1 MNFQPLK
8 DFLDFYLPMLG
19 IPGSDTAIYKNH
31 EEIFRHT
38 TGYDNIRLRTPLR
51 SDRLYHIYSCTKVA
65 TCVAAVQLIER
76 GEIVVSDPVYAYFP
90 EYKNLTV
97 KVKDEMGR
105 VIGIKPAETAMT
117 IGHLLTMT
125 SGLNYDLDKEAIKRV
140 QRETDGRA
148 PTLDICRAIA
158 EEPLEFEPGENYNYS
173 LSHDVMGGII
183 ELVSGVR
190 FSDYMRD
197 NIFLP
202 LGMKDTSFI
211 ESEEKRDRRA
221 TKYNYD
227 AATATAVETTW
238 DDQPYILGTE
248 YDSAGAGIIS
258 CVDDYVLLADA
269 LACGGVGKNGN
280 RILSTRGVEIMRTNR
295 LSERILPSFS
305 ITHNVGYGYG
315 YGVRCNIDPASA
327 GNLAPVGDFGWDGAK
342 QCYLSAEPK
351 EHIALFHAEHMG
363 GLSNV
368 VIPRLRN
375 LVYSCLEY

>member
-8 DFLDFYLPMLG
+8 NFLDYYLPMLG
-19 IPGSDTAIYKNH
+19 IPGSDTIIYKDH

-38 TGYDNIRLRTPLR
+38 TGFDNITLGTPLK

-76 GEIVVSDPVYAYFP
+76 GEIVASDPVYAYFP
-90 EYKNLTV
+90 EYKNLSV

-105 VIGIKPAETAMT
+105 VVGVKPAENTMT

-125 SGLNYDLDKEAIKRV
+125 SGLNYDLEKEGIKRV
-140 QRETDGRA
+140 QRETGGRA
-148 PTLDICRAIA
+148 PTLDICRAIV
-158 EEPLEFEPGENYNYS
+158 EDPLEFEPGEDYNYS
-173 LSHDVMGGII
+173 LSLDVIGGIV

-190 FSDYMRD
+190 FCDYMRD
-197 NIFLP
+197 NVFLP
-202 LGMKDTSFI
+202 LGMKDTTFI
-211 ESEEKRDRRA
+211 ESEQQRDRRA

-227 AATATAVETTW
+227 AKTATAVETPW
-238 DDQPYILGTE
+238 DDLPYRFGTE
-248 YDSAGAGIIS
+248 YDSAGAGLIS
-258 CVDDYVLLADA
+258 SVEDYVLLADA
-269 LACGGVGKNGN
+269 LASGGVGKNGN
-280 RILSTRGVEIMRTNR
+280 RILSSRGVELMRANR
-295 LSERILPSFS
+295 LNSKLLK
-305 ITHNVGYGYG
+305 TYAVNHNIGYGYG